1 MLLGASSGAGEP
13 AGACDVSSA
22 LCNVR
27 PGQRRL
33 FFFASFQGGAS
44 GAWVIGARNHRPGVR
59 TRVSEAAE
67 CLSGE
72 NHFREPL
79 TTHHSPL
86 SSPLSCIW
94 TGRGG
99 GCTLRPRNPSAVE
112 TLWSRPSIDHTASQ
126 IELCTASALG
136 SAELRWTYAETT
148 PTQTQTHTQPAFM
161 SWCTARGPTLYF
173 AHRFLLLARRFL
185 SLRDTHFLPAPSLH
199 EHVSLNKPSMER
211 GAAGN
216 MAAA

>member
-27 PGQRRL
+27 PGQRRQ

-136 SAELRWTYAETT
+136 SAELRWT
-148 PTQTQTHTQPAFM
+148 HTQRQHPHRHKHTHILHSCRGAPHVVLP
-161 SWCTARGPTLYF
+161 CTL
-173 AHRFLLLARRFL
+173 HIDSCFLLGASSRCV
-185 SLRDTHFLPAPSLH
+185 THISCQH
-199 EHVSLNKPSMER
+199 RHYV
-211 GAAGN
+211 N
-216 MAAA
+216 MCR